1 MNDILYDYKN
11 KSINKISFMEEKSDN
26 NFRKLIFI
34 YDNDSKIPLHPFIIK
49 IDNAKLLEKHDD
61 KIIICLSSNNLKLIN
76 FTKELDTI
84 IDKEILKKKGSNTLE
99 IKNTIPFMSISFN
112 SSSHMFDVNGDNVK
126 LKDIKLKSTIQLII
140 ELEYISIKNTCD
152 TKNWKVLQLQ
162 EIKTI
167 DLSKSVFQLIDS
179 QKQVQQVQQVQQ
191 IQKIQQIQQV
201 QQVQQIPELPPPPI
215 LTQKPEKPVLT
226 RTILTMEEL
235 LNAKS
240 KLKKRTSKKKSD
252 VVNDSIKTISP
263 LKKVI
268 TKEPLSGIDLMK
280 LEQQQQ
286 NLKTHIDDMCN
297 SKFITNINDYNIFIN
312 KHMKKYKKYEKI
324 FNYKPPLD
332 FHQHQLT

>member
-34 YDNDSKIPLHPFIIK
+34 YDNDSEIPLHPFIIK
-49 IDNAKLLEKHDD
+49 IDNAKLLEKNDD
-61 KIIICLSSNNLKLIN
+61 KIIICLSSNNVKLIN

-112 SSSHMFDVNGDNVK
+112 SSSHIFDVNGDNVK

-140 ELEYISIKNTCD
+140 ELEYISIKNNCD

-167 DLSKSVFQLIDS
+167 DMSKSVFQSIDS
-179 QKQVQQVQQVQQ
+179 QKQVQHV
-191 IQKIQQIQQV
+191 QQV
-201 QQVQQIPELPPPPI
+201 QQVQHVQHLQHIQNVQHLPPPPPPPI
-215 LTQKPEKPVLT
+215 LNPKQEKPILT

-235 LNAKS
+235 LNAKN
-240 KLKKRTSKKKSD
+240 KLKKRISKNTKSD
-252 VVNDSIKTISP
+252 VVSDSVKTISP

-268 TKEPLSGIDLMK
+268 TKEPLSGIELMK
-280 LEQQQQ
+280 LEQQQK
-286 NLKTHIDDMCN
+286 LKTHIDEMCN
-297 SKFITNINDYNIFIN
+297 SKFIKNINDYNIFIN

-324 FNYKPPLD
+324 FNHKPTLD
-332 FHQHQLT
+332 CHQPQLK